1 MSGIKFPVHP
11 VIMELFHHLN
21 IASGQLMPNSWKIV
35 ISCMEVWMIVT
46 NRDTIRLDVF
56 VYLYHLKESKEFGYY
71 EFIPWVKKARIIVD
85 LPSS

>member
-1 MSGIKFPVHP
+1 
-11 VIMELFHHLN
+11 
-21 IASGQLMPNSWKIV
+21 
-35 ISCMEVWMIVT
+35 MIVT

-56 VYLYHLKESKEFGYY
+56 VYFYHLKESKEFGYY